1 MKDTRDT
8 TGKSKVSQASIESTT
23 KKLPH
28 DHGHGSNENQLQEHM
43 PKQWEFAYIANIYKQ
58 MDDEKRIKIFWILCH
73 VEECVANLAAMMDM
87 SSPAVSHHLSKL
99 KSAGLIVSKRNG
111 KEVYYRAAET
121 KEAELLHRMIEAL
134 VDISCPV
141 NMEHE

>member
-8 TGKSKVSQASIESTT
+8 TGKSKVSQASIENTT

-121 KEAELLHRMIEAL
+121 KEAELLHKMIEAL